1 MGVNIPKSNP
11 RGLPPF
17 VARGGLHK
25 VSPPHLETSP
35 RGDVAPGATRA
46 TGSAPRAG

>member
-11 RGLPPF
+11 CGLPPF

-35 RGDVAPGATRA
+35 TGDMALGATRA
-46 TGSAPRAG
+46 TGSAPQAG